1 MPTRMVF
8 AAIGL
13 MLTLLVPVAHAG
25 GDIFT
30 GWFGGKVFNYVDQG
44 PANKSFKNG
53 ASQIYLIGGNRVH
66 QANVLATI
74 QGEPGFNPNWN
85 VNVVHT
91 APGVVVQDIINA
103 GLASPFFSGQGV
115 IFDDARNII
124 AAVGL
129 GLVSIQMPGIIVLCP
144 VVSDNKTPVQ
154 EQFQLL
160 TANSSF

>member
-1 MPTRMVF
+1 MSNKMAV
-8 AAIGL
+8 AIAGL
-13 MLTLLVPVAHAG
+13 VLTLVTPLAYAG

-44 PANKSFKNG
+44 PAKKEFKNG

-66 QANVLATI
+66 QANVLATV
-74 QGEPGFNPNWN
+74 QGEAGFNPNWN

-91 APGVVVQDIINA
+91 APGIVVQDIIDA

-115 IFDDARNII
+115 IFDNTDNII
-124 AAVGL
+124 EAIRR
-129 GLVSIQMPGIIVLCP
+129 GLVSVDIPGIVVLCP